1 MRRTLSAFLLKL
13 LVIFPMSYSLYAAP
27 ETWTLDPTHSY
38 VLWKIG
44 HLGFSTQAGKFYV
57 TGTVI
62 LDDAHPENSRVD
74 ARVNIADIVT
84 GLPELDKHLKSKLFF
99 DADQFPTASFVSQ
112 QVKITSKTSAT
123 VKGMLTI
130 HGVSKP
136 VTLKVVMNKVGKNTI
151 TDKLTAGFSAT
162 TTIKR
167 SDFGINAFLPD
178 VADEVKIDIGAEA
191 NKA

>member
-1 MRRTLSAFLLKL
+1 
-13 LVIFPMSYSLYAAP
+13 MSYSLYAAP

>member
-1 MRRTLSAFLLKL
+1 MRRTLSAFLIKL
-13 LVIFPMSYSLYAAP
+13 LVIFPMSCSLYAAP

-62 LDDAHPENSRVD
+62 LDDAHPDNSRVD

-99 DADQFPTASFVSQ
+99 DVDQFPTASFVSQ